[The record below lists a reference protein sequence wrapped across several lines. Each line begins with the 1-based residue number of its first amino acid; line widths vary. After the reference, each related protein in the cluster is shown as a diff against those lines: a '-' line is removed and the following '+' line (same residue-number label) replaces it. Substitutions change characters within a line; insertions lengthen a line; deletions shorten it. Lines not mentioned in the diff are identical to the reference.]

1 MKGWA
6 AEGEY
11 EADIVLAATANSL
24 AAVITCGGVLF
35 SIVLGNQSSIS
46 IIGDGQPV
54 FNRFFLCSPFLGPK
68 RHFIAERNW
77 II

>member
-11 EADIVLAATANSL
+11 WANIVLAATANSL

-54 FNRFFLCSPFLGPK
+54 FNRFFLYPVFLLKTPFITQKGFGKL
-68 RHFIAERNW
+68 
-77 II
+77 

>member
-24 AAVITCGGVLF
+24 AAVITCDGVLF
-35 SIVLGNQSSIS
+35 TFVLGNQSSIS
-46 IIGDGQPV
+46 IIGDEQPV
-54 FNRFFLCSPFLGPK
+54 FNRFFLCKPSLILN

-77 II
+77 IV

>member
-24 AAVITCGGVLF
+24 AAVITCDGVLF
-35 SIVLGNQSSIS
+35 TFVLGNQSSIS
-46 IIGDGQPV
+46 IIGDEQPV
-54 FNRFFLCSPFLGPK
+54 FNRCFLCKASLILN
-68 RHFIAERNW
+68 RHFIVERNW
-77 II
+77 IV

>member
-24 AAVITCGGVLF
+24 AAVITCDGVLLRQKLP
-35 SIVLGNQSSIS
+35 SHRAWGSIS

-54 FNRFFLCSPFLGPK
+54 FNRFFLCPPF
-68 RHFIAERNW
+68 FA
-77 II
+77 

>member
-24 AAVITCGGVLF
+24 AAVITCDGVLF
-35 SIVLGNQSSIS
+35 SSKKASRMSSGNSIS
-46 IIGDGQPV
+46 IIGDEQPV
-54 FNRFFLCSPFLGPK
+54 FNRFFLSLPF
-68 RHFIAERNW
+68 FACQIT
-77 II
+77 